1 MIALFLHDAT
11 MLPVEAPKSLI
22 AMFQGFPPKC
32 RGPTGKLTLASIKI
46 DAATKKNPKQS
57 TRLGFLSCAST

>member
-22 AMFQGFPPKC
+22 AMFQGFPPN
-32 RGPTGKLTLASIKI
+32 
-46 DAATKKNPKQS
+46 AAVLRAN
-57 TRLGFLSCAST
+57 